1 MVKIDN
7 EEINRLENNDPRK
20 FENVNIYAGDSFND
34 PANARLKNLQYD
46 NIEDNPITIGNRQ
59 IERVKMIQK
68 LFKNDYHGS
77 FPELK
82 KKS

>member
-1 MVKIDN
+1 MVKVDN

-46 NIEDNPITIGNRQ
+46 NIEDTPITIGNRQ
-59 IERVKMIQK
+59 IERYFSDQTRICDT
-68 LFKNDYHGS
+68 LRII
-77 FPELK
+77 
-82 KKS
+82 